1 MISTLLVLLLL
12 FGLVALSAEAE
23 PTYQP
28 IKSHLYAKSKK

>member
-23 PTYQP
+23 PAYQP
-28 IKSHLYAKSKK
+28 VKPHPVRKV